1 MKAAFFFIMEVPLTS
16 VWRELTAAAV
26 VGSLFDGL
34 RETRLEIPARAG
46 VRRAGFAQCVFRR

>member
-16 VWRELTAAAV
+16 EWRELTAAAV

-46 VRRAGFAQCVFRR
+46 VRREGFAQ